1 MTEGTGICGCERV
14 IENIKLGISDGFS
27 AFATDCEAELGL
39 MDGDISTAEVGGIG
53 NPSRSVVEAD
63 A

>member
-1 MTEGTGICGCERV
+1 MTEGTEICGCERV
-14 IENIKLGISDGFS
+14 VEDVKLGISDGFS
-27 AFATDCEAELGL
+27 AFASDCEAGLGL
-39 MDGDISTAEVGGIG
+39 MDGDISTDEVGGIG